1 MANRISKTL
10 ALVSLSLFALG
21 GCTSGSATS
30 STDSAV
36 ELQYRDTPGDV
47 IEAILLDGTPIQAGQ
62 EIRVQ
67 ITGCWRTTISLTS
80 TLGFGPDRA
89 DPEDVGAVEYT
100 RDQGGLGVTDVDALA
115 IPGELTPGDYRFYVN
130 CEADVF
136 EPANIEVLD
145 SGDGAIGYAE
155 IEPEDRPRLF
165 CAGDGTDCIVNPLA
179 IPPFTSSNP
188 D

>member
-1 MANRISKTL
+1 MLRTAGFALL
-10 ALVSLSLFALG
+10 ALS

-30 STDSAV
+30 ARDSAV

-47 IEAILLDGTPIQAGQ
+47 IEATLLDGTPVQAGQ

-80 TLGFGPDRA
+80 TLGFGPDPA

-100 RDQGGLGVTDVDALA
+100 RDQGGLGVTDVYALA
-115 IPGELTPGDYRFYVN
+115 IPAELTPGDYLFYVT
-130 CEADVF
+130 CESGTDIF
-136 EPANIEVLD
+136 EPASIEVLD
-145 SGDGAIGYAE
+145 SGDSSIGYAE

-165 CAGDGTDCIVNPLA
+165 CAGDGTRCIVNSLA